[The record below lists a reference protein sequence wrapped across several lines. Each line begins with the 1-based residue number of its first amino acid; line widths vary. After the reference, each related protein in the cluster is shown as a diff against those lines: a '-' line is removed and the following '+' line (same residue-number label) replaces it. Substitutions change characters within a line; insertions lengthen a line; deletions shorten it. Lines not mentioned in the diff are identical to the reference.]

1 LDKYLVVLAGAGLG
15 GLARYVAGTWIMAK
29 YGGRFPLGTFVINI
43 TGAFLIG
50 VLMTLLT
57 ERFHPHPNWRLFLV
71 VGILGGYTTFSSFE
85 YETYQAVRD
94 GERWLGLVVRHGQR
108 GARVCRAYGWAR
120 FWRVA
125 AGNGRP
131 TGVLAHPRS
140 GMLTKGSRQESH
152 HLHQRR
158 HPASHDG
165 AARFH
170 HDLPDAQ
177 GRLRRHR
184 YAGLLRLR
192 ARTN

>member
-94 GERWLGLVVRHGQR
+94 GERWLGLL
-108 GARVCRAYGWAR
+108 Y
-120 FWRVA
+120 VA
-125 AGNGRP
+125 GSVMLGYLGVWLGTLLAGG
-131 TGVLAHPRS
+131 
-140 GMLTKGSRQESH
+140 K
-152 HLHQRR
+152 
-158 HPASHDG
+158 
-165 AARFH
+165 
-170 HDLPDAQ
+170 
-177 GRLRRHR
+177 
-184 YAGLLRLR
+184 
-192 ARTN
+192 